1 MADYSQPS
9 FNISIEEEY
18 QFIDPD
24 SRELRGFATAQG
36 LTLSDAQGRRD
47 SKRQSEGNEQFK
59 PRDSGL
65 SETFASAAG
74 TPVCHDIKQA
84 RRELLRVRRS
94 MRELAASHGLKLMAA
109 GAHPFSYWERD
120 QEESPRYRAL
130 IEDTQFIARRLL
142 AFGMYV
148 HVGIDERNLAI
159 DVMNAMRYLLPHILC
174 LANSSPFWQGLDT
187 GLASY
192 RSVLLDALPRTG
204 IPNAFRSHNDYLGY
218 VDTLMRTNSIPDP
231 EAIWWDIRPHT
242 QQQDPLRTRLD
253 SGRDVQSDN
262 TAADQ
267 RVRPQENLTQPQ
279 ADDEEMNHPA
289 LEIRVCDALPD
300 IDDVLAVAALI
311 QATVAWMVDLRHRN
325 MSFRLYDRTLIAENK
340 WRAVRYG
347 LQGKLLDFGIEQEVP
362 IHNLLHEL
370 LERVEPVLD
379 RLNCRAEVEHVHTI
393 MARGASSEQQ
403 RHVWRQSGADGKAVV
418 DFLVSQTE
426 KGL

>member
-1 MADYSQPS
+1 MAEYSQPS

-18 QFIDPD
+18 QFVDPD

-36 LTLSDAQGRRD
+36 LTLLDSQGRGEKEGR
-47 SKRQSEGNEQFK
+47 SEESEQV
-59 PRDSGL
+59 
-65 SETFASAAG
+65 ASPAG
-74 TPVCHDIKQA
+74 TPGRTFAPVAGTPICRDVKQA
-84 RRELLRVRRS
+84 RRALLRIRRE
-94 MRELAASHGLKLMAA
+94 MRELAAAHGLKMMAA
-109 GAHPFSYWERD
+109 GAHPFSYWERE

-148 HVGIDERNLAI
+148 HVGIDDRNLAI

-174 LANSSPFWQGLDT
+174 LANASPFWQGLDT

-204 IPNAFRSHNDYLGY
+204 IPNAFRSLNDYLSY
-218 VDTLMRTNSIPDP
+218 VDTLLRTNSIPDP
-231 EAIWWDIRPHT
+231 EAIWWDIRPHSY
-242 QQQDPLRTRLD
+242 QQDRSRPRSE
-253 SGRDVQSDN
+253 SGRDSQSRKPA
-262 TAADQ
+262 TG
-267 RVRPQENLTQPQ
+267 Q
-279 ADDEEMNHPA
+279 AA

-362 IHNLLHEL
+362 IRDLLHEL

-379 RLNCRAEVEHVHTI
+379 SLNCRPDVAHIHTI
-393 MARGASSEQQ
+393 MQRGASSDQQ
-403 RHVWRQSGADGKAVV
+403 RHVWQQSGEDGKAVV

-426 KGL
+426 QSL

>member
-1 MADYSQPS
+1 MAEYSQPS
-9 FNISIEEEY
+9 FSISIEEEY
-18 QFIDPD
+18 QFVDPD

-36 LTLSDAQGRRD
+36 LTLLHARGQGEERGPAEESEHVAPRSDAPPGT
-47 SKRQSEGNEQFK
+47 ST
-59 PRDSGL
+59 PV
-65 SETFASAAG
+65 AG
-74 TPVCHDIKQA
+74 TPICQDVKQA
-84 RRELLRVRRS
+84 RQQLLRIRRE
-94 MRELAASHGLKLMAA
+94 MRKLAATHGLNMMVA
-109 GAHPFSYWERD
+109 GAHPFSYWERE

-148 HVGIDERNLAI
+148 HVGIDDRNLAI

-174 LANSSPFWQGLDT
+174 LANASPFWQGSDT

-204 IPNAFRSHNDYLGY
+204 IPNAFRSLNAYLSY
-218 VDTLMRTNSIPDP
+218 VDTLLRTNSIPDP
-231 EAIWWDIRPHT
+231 EAIWWDIRPHSH
-242 QQQDPLRTRLD
+242 QQDPSLPRIEAGGNSRPAKPAT
-253 SGRDVQSDN
+253 
-262 TAADQ
+262 DQ
-267 RVRPQENLTQPQ
+267 
-279 ADDEEMNHPA
+279 AA

-347 LQGKLLDFGIEQEVP
+347 LQGNLLDFGIEQEVP
-362 IHNLLHEL
+362 IRDLLHEL

-379 RLNCRAEVEHVHTI
+379 RLNCREEVSHVHTI
-393 MARGASSEQQ
+393 MQRGASSDQQ
-403 RHVWRQSGADGKAVV
+403 RQVWRQSGEDGKAVV

-426 KGL
+426 QSL

>member
-18 QFIDPD
+18 QFIDPN

-36 LTLSDAQGRRD
+36 LTLADPQGRE
-47 SKRQSEGNEQFK
+47 KRKEQRERSEQFT
-59 PRDSGL
+59 PRVGAPSGSL
-65 SETFASAAG
+65 TPAAG
-74 TPVCHDIKQA
+74 TPVCHDVKQA
-84 RRELLRVRRS
+84 RRELLRIRRS

-109 GAHPFSYWERD
+109 GAHPFSHLERT
-120 QEESPRYRAL
+120 QVESPRYRAL
-130 IEDTQFIARRLL
+130 LEDTQIIARRLL

-148 HVGIDERNLAI
+148 HIGIDERNLAI

-218 VDTLMRTNSIPDP
+218 VDTLIRTNSIPDS
-231 EAIWWDIRPHT
+231 EAIWWDIRPHSH
-242 QQQDPLRTRLD
+242 QQDRSRIGVEAGQD
-253 SGRDVQSDN
+253 ARSEN
-262 TAADQ
+262 TTTDQ
-267 RVRPQENLTQPQ
+267 
-279 ADDEEMNHPA
+279 AA

-300 IDDVLAVAALI
+300 IDDALAVAALI

-362 IHNLLHEL
+362 IRDLLHEL

-379 RLNCRAEVEHVHTI
+379 RLNCRAEVAHIHTI
-393 MARGASSEQQ
+393 MARGASSDQQ

-426 KGL
+426 QSL

>member
-1 MADYSQPS
+1 MAEYSQPS
-9 FNISIEEEY
+9 FKLSIEEEY

-36 LTLSDAQGRRD
+36 LTLLDAHGSGEEREQAA
-47 SKRQSEGNEQFK
+47 SPAGN
-59 PRDSGL
+59 PSG
-65 SETFASAAG
+65 ASATVAG
-74 TPVCHDIKQA
+74 TPICQDVKQA
-84 RRELLRVRRS
+84 RRELLRIRREV
-94 MRELAASHGLKLMAA
+94 RELAASHGLKVMAA
-109 GAHPFSYWERD
+109 GAHPFSYWERE

-148 HVGIDERNLAI
+148 HVGIDDSNLAV

-174 LANSSPFWQGLDT
+174 LANSSPFWQGSDT

-204 IPNAFRSHNDYLGY
+204 IPNAFRSHDDYLSY
-218 VDTLMRTNSIPDP
+218 VDTLLRTNSIPDP
-231 EAIWWDIRPHT
+231 EAVWWDIRPHS
-242 QQQDPLRTRLD
+242 QQQDRSRPRSQGGRNAQ
-253 SGRDVQSDN
+253 SGNEATDR
-262 TAADQ
+262 
-267 RVRPQENLTQPQ
+267 
-279 ADDEEMNHPA
+279 PA

-347 LQGKLLDFGIEQEVP
+347 LKGKLLDFGIEQEVA
-362 IHNLLHEL
+362 IGDLLHEL

-379 RLNCRAEVEHVHTI
+379 RLNCREEVSHIHTI
-393 MARGASSEQQ
+393 MQRGASSEQQ
-403 RHVWRQSGADGKAVV
+403 RHVWRQSGEDGKAVV

-426 KGL
+426 QSL

>member
-1 MADYSQPS
+1 MAEYSQPS
-9 FNISIEEEY
+9 FSISIEEEY
-18 QFIDPD
+18 QFIDPQ

-36 LTLSDAQGRRD
+36 LTLLDAQEGGDKNGRT
-47 SKRQSEGNEQFK
+47 NESAPVT
-59 PRDSGL
+59 PRAPTAA
-65 SETFASAAG
+65 EPFAPVAG
-74 TPVCHDIKQA
+74 TPICQDVKQA
-84 RRELLRVRRS
+84 RQELLHIRRK
-94 MRELAASHGLKLMAA
+94 MRELAASHGLKMMAA
-109 GAHPFSYWERD
+109 GAHPFSYWERE

-148 HVGIDERNLAI
+148 HVGIDDRNLAI

-204 IPNAFRSHNDYLGY
+204 IPNAFRSLNDYLGY
-218 VDTLMRTNSIPDP
+218 VDTLLRTNSIPDP
-231 EAIWWDIRPHT
+231 EAIWWDIRPHS
-242 QQQDPLRTRLD
+242 QQQDRSRPRTEAGPNSR
-253 SGRDVQSDN
+253 SRGPA
-262 TAADQ
+262 T
-267 RVRPQENLTQPQ
+267 EQ
-279 ADDEEMNHPA
+279 AA

-347 LQGKLLDFGIEQEVP
+347 LQGNLLDFGVEQDVP
-362 IHNLLHEL
+362 IRNLLHEL

-379 RLNCRAEVEHVHTI
+379 RLNCRQEVAHVHTI
-393 MARGASSEQQ
+393 MQRGASSEQQ
-403 RHVWRQSGADGKAVV
+403 RQVWRQNGEDGKAVV

-426 KGL
+426 QSL

>member
-1 MADYSQPS
+1 MAEYSQPS
-9 FNISIEEEY
+9 FSISIEEEY

-24 SRELRGFATAQG
+24 SRDLRGFATAQG
-36 LTLSDAQGRRD
+36 LTLLDAHGQGKE
-47 SKRQSEGNEQFK
+47 SGEQTV
-59 PRDSGL
+59 PRTGGPSG
-65 SETFASAAG
+65 TPAPVAG
-74 TPVCHDIKQA
+74 TPICRDVKQA
-84 RRELLRVRRS
+84 RQELLRIRRE
-94 MRELAASHGLKLMAA
+94 MRKLAASHGLKIMAA
-109 GAHPFSYWERD
+109 GAHPFSYWERE

-148 HVGIDERNLAI
+148 HVGIDDRNLAI

-174 LANSSPFWQGLDT
+174 LANASPFWQGLDT

-204 IPNAFRSHNDYLGY
+204 IPNAFRSLSDYLGY
-218 VDTLMRTNSIPDP
+218 VDTLLRTNSIPDP
-231 EAIWWDIRPHT
+231 EAIWWDIRPHS
-242 QQQDPLRTRLD
+242 QQQDRSRPRTETGPNSR
-253 SGRDVQSDN
+253 SKSP
-262 TAADQ
+262 AA
-267 RVRPQENLTQPQ
+267 EQ
-279 ADDEEMNHPA
+279 AA

-311 QATVAWMVDLRHRN
+311 QATVAWLVDLRHRN

-347 LQGKLLDFGIEQEVP
+347 LQGNLLDFGIEQDVP
-362 IHNLLHEL
+362 IRNLLHEL

-379 RLNCRAEVEHVHTI
+379 RLNCREEVAHVHTI
-393 MARGASSEQQ
+393 MQRGASSEQQ
-403 RHVWRQSGADGKAVV
+403 RQVWRQSGEDGKAVV

-426 KGL
+426 QSL